1 MLKKNMRLLLFLSTL
16 LFLAA
21 CNSSSDNSNHEMED
35 AKSESQMYS
44 HSGTEEADTES
55 SNDFAAIELNDQA
68 LENEAESQN
77 EAKIEL
83 AQTDRMIIHQAQLH
97 INVKNIDKAQANIE
111 AKANKYGGYIVE
123 SSIYRENEDDNTAY
137 IKVRIPEKDFKTFLS
152 DTEETAT
159 KVLERN
165 VTGEDVTEQ
174 FVDLESRLKSKRTV
188 EERLLEFM
196 KDANKTED
204 LLKISDDLATV
215 QEEIEVI
222 VGQMNYLENQTSF
235 STIEISMYENRVKIP
250 ELENKDLDTWERAQK
265 QLAISINLILA
276 TGSGIIVFLVGNL
289 PIILILSVVVLVVYF
304 IVKRRIRKHNQDRNK
319 GS

>member
-1 MLKKNMRLLLFLSTL
+1 
-16 LFLAA
+16 
-21 CNSSSDNSNHEMED
+21 
-35 AKSESQMYS
+35 
-44 HSGTEEADTES
+44 
-55 SNDFAAIELNDQA
+55 
-68 LENEAESQN
+68 
-77 EAKIEL
+77 
-83 AQTDRMIIHQAQLH
+83 
-97 INVKNIDKAQANIE
+97 
-111 AKANKYGGYIVE
+111 
-123 SSIYRENEDDNTAY
+123 
-137 IKVRIPEKDFKTFLS
+137 
-152 DTEETAT
+152 
-159 KVLERN
+159 
-165 VTGEDVTEQ
+165 
-174 FVDLESRLKSKRTV
+174 SKRAV

-304 IVKRRIRKHNQDRNK
+304 I
-319 GS
+319 